1 MPLYCN
7 WIRIIC
13 NLLLTL
19 DFISYLPFILSNA
32 AVIYLSHILFFL
44 KKKKIDAAAGIYGT
58 PVKKGDE
65 REEVPGAMGMEP
77 CEKEMLW
84 A

>member
-1 MPLYCN
+1 
-7 WIRIIC
+7 
-13 NLLLTL
+13 
-19 DFISYLPFILSNA
+19 
-32 AVIYLSHILFFL
+32 
-44 KKKKIDAAAGIYGT
+44 
-58 PVKKGDE
+58 VKKGDE